1 MNFCLRVAIL
11 LLTCASS
18 LFLYAEDTLKGKVLN
33 QTTGHPAA
41 GDQVILLDD
50 GMKEEARTT
59 TDSEGSFALPAPAA
73 QPHHVVR
80 VLHQGV
86 SYNQAVSSATPV
98 EIRVFDA
105 VAKIPGLKGK
115 MCVAQVGSDGKTVTV
130 KEMYS
135 VTNASVPPVTQAG
148 SHNFEIKLPE
158 QAVLDSVELRG
169 PSDSSFATFTP
180 APVQGHSGQYT
191 INFPIRP
198 GDTLFKFGY
207 HMPYQNVVT
216 LHVKVPYPIEKFAV
230 AHPTSLSFKSSRS
243 SDFMHAGTVNGLVIE
258 QATSKL
264 VTGQL
269 LAFQISGVGATV
281 PVPPVVSGA
290 PAPVPQTQAPEKP
303 RPASTPAAAP
313 TSRQEIW
320 IILPGITVM
329 AMLIVVM
336 VLRTRKRTHAAQA
349 PQ

>member
-11 LLTCASS
+11 LLTCAGS

-41 GDQVILLDD
+41 GDQVILLGD
-50 GMKEEARTT
+50 GMKEAARTT
-59 TDSEGSFALPAPAA
+59 SDADGTFVLTAPAT
-73 QPHHVVR
+73 QTRNVIR

-86 SYNQAVSSATPV
+86 SYSQAVSSATPV

-115 MCVAQVGSDGKTVTV
+115 MGVAQVGSDGKTFTV
-130 KEMYS
+130 REMYS
-135 VTNASVPPVTQAG
+135 VTNASTPPVTQAS
-148 SHNFEIKLPE
+148 SHNFEITLPD

-169 PSDSSFATFTP
+169 PSDSSFATFPP

-191 INFPIRP
+191 IDFPIRP
-198 GDTLFKFGY
+198 GDTLFKFAY
-207 HMPYQNVVT
+207 HMPYQNALT
-216 LHVKVPYPIEKFAV
+216 LHVRVPYPVEKFAV
-230 AHPTSLSFKSSRS
+230 AHPSSMSFKSSRPS
-243 SDFMHAGTVNGLVIE
+243 SFMNAGIIKGLALE
-258 QATSKL
+258 QATAKF
-264 VTGQL
+264 VTGEL
-269 LAFQISGVGATV
+269 PAFQISGVGAIELG
-281 PVPPVVSGA
+281 PPAVSGA
-290 PAPVPQTQAPEKP
+290 PAPVPQAQAPERPK
-303 RPASTPAAAP
+303 PASAP
-313 TSRQEIW
+313 VAPSTSRQEIW

-336 VLRTRKRTHAAQA
+336 VLRTRRKTHAAQA